1 MLRFLPLLLMVAAAV
16 VYARLL
22 AWRTAREL
30 DQRSAELVDPEL
42 RPAIQRL
49 AQALDLPRI
58 RVHLY
63 EVPAINGLASHD
75 GRIFLTRGF
84 YEQFRAG
91 KVTAEEMASV
101 VAHELGHV
109 ALGHSR
115 RRMIDFTG
123 QNAVRMGLAMVL
135 GRLLPGLGVWVAQ
148 GLMALLMAGLSRRD
162 EYEADAYASALLLKA
177 GIGTA
182 PQKSLFRKLGAL
194 AGRGAAQPPAWLLTH
209 PRTEERIRAIEAN
222 ESRWIRP
229 GSPDAPA

>member
-1 MLRFLPLLLMVAAAV
+1 MIRFLPILLMLAAAIA
-16 VYARLL
+16 YARYT

-30 DQRSAELVDPEL
+30 DQRSVELVDGEL
-42 RPAIQRL
+42 RPVLGRL

-84 YEQFRAG
+84 YDRFRAG
-91 KVTAEEMASV
+91 QVTAEEMASV

-109 ALGHSR
+109 ALGHAR

-123 QNAVRMGLAMVL
+123 QNAVRMGLGLVL
-135 GRLLPGLGVWVAQ
+135 GRLLGGVGVWVAQ
-148 GLMALLMAGLSRRD
+148 ALVGLLMAGLSRRD
-162 EYEADAYASALLLKA
+162 EYEADAYASALLLRA
-177 GIGTA
+177 GIGTD

-194 AGRGAAQPPAWLLTH
+194 AGAGGGQTPAWLLTH
-209 PRTEERIRAIEAN
+209 PRTDQRIAAIEAN
-222 ESRWIRP
+222 EARWLR

>member
-1 MLRFLPLLLMVAAAV
+1 MIRLLPFLLLIAGAILWTRLAARA
-16 VYARLL
+16 
-22 AWRTAREL
+22 TAREL
-30 DQRSAELVDPEL
+30 DSKSVELIDPEL
-42 RPAIQRL
+42 KPALDRL

-58 RVHLY
+58 KLHLY
-63 EVPAINGLASHD
+63 EVPMVNGLASHD

-84 YEQFRAG
+84 YEKFRAG
-91 KVTAEEMASV
+91 AVTAEEIAGV

-135 GRLLPGLGVWVAQ
+135 GRLLGGVGVWLAQ
-148 GLMALLMAGLSRRD
+148 ALLSLLMARLSRRD

-182 PQKSLFRKLGAL
+182 PQKSLFRKLAAL
-194 AGRGAAQPPAWLLTH
+194 TGHAGAAQPPAWLLSH
-209 PRTEERIRAIEAN
+209 PAVEERIAAIEAN
-222 ESRWIRP
+222 ESRWLP
-229 GSPDAPA
+229 PA